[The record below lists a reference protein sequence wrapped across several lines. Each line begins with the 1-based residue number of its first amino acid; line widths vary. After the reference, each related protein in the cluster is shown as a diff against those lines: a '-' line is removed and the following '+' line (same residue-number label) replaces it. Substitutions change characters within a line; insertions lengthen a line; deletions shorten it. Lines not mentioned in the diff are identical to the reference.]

1 MGSKGKNKGIIA
13 GGHHMNKKY
22 PSLIT
27 KIKVNRAS
35 FHNEPIEKLSFIN
48 FFYGNNGAGKSS
60 IAYAIGENNGDND
73 SVEWL
78 EGRSPN
84 DYDVLVYNRDFIK
97 YNFSNYGDLPGV
109 FIFNKINKDVQSQ
122 IDKKRKEKDK
132 LNDSFM
138 KAQEDWHTK
147 KNGVGA
153 LLTTFQDECFK
164 KTVKERSALDKAL
177 EGKKQKRGFVEA
189 ILSETNPTNYKV
201 EDLKQLCDVA
211 FDTKSRAYSEFQKVD
226 TSTTYGK
233 LPGENLLATVVVSSA
248 NTDFA
253 KFVRKIKATDWLR
266 QGHAHFVSGSEGK
279 CPFCQQKLPDTFEEE
294 IQKCFDSQYQENVS
308 EICKFQNTYDKE
320 TRKIVQNLEANIRDL
335 MPGLDAEL
343 EEYKSKLNLL
353 KSKIEINSR
362 RLAEKVKE
370 PSKIISLEETD
381 SLMLEIGDIID
392 AVNKKIKAN
401 NEVVNAK
408 RTSKIKC
415 KKEAIEFFA
424 FLLKDDIMDYLA
436 EKKKQEEAV
445 KKLEDEGRKLKK
457 SIRELTAEIAAL
469 NLQVVNTQ
477 AAVDGINKILKDS
490 GFQGFHIRECE
501 SIKNHYEVIRDTGEV
516 AENLSEGER
525 NFIAFLY
532 FYQLVRGSQ
541 NSKEKKDKIVVI
553 DDPVSSMDSNS
564 LFLVSAI
571 IREMINVCRNNT
583 EWKNPKVP
591 GYYIKQIFILTH
603 NVYFHREITTQQVGY
618 YDCTTFYII
627 RKISNISRV
636 HICERPKSDAKTE
649 LENYNPVQSSY
660 AALWEELRNADTVI
674 PALNIMRRILE
685 TYFLQ
690 LCGYEG
696 ISLREQLL
704 EDSENR
710 KNFIKE
716 IPGGE
721 PDMTDYELAST
732 MLAYINNPNGI
743 TDGLNL
749 VVEDYDD
756 VNLYKRVFK
765 QIFYVMRQ
773 NQHYDMMT
781 AAIKKKS

>member
-1 MGSKGKNKGIIA
+1 MS
-13 GGHHMNKKY
+13 KKY

-27 KIKVNRAS
+27 KIKVNRAT
-35 FHNEPIEKLSFIN
+35 FHDEPIEKLSFIN

-60 IAYAIGENNGDND
+60 IAYAISENNGDND
-73 SVEWL
+73 SVEWAD
-78 EGRSPN
+78 GRTPS
-84 DYDVLVYNRDFIK
+84 DYDVLVYNRDFVED
-97 YNFSNYGDLPGV
+97 NFSNYGDLPGV

-122 IDKKRKEKDK
+122 IDKKSKEKDN
-132 LNDSFM
+132 LNESFT
-138 KAQEDWHTK
+138 KVQEDWHTK
-147 KNGVGA
+147 KDGVGT
-153 LLTTFQDECFK
+153 LLSTFQDECFK
-164 KTVKERSALDKAL
+164 KTAKERAALDKAL

-189 ILSETNPTNYKV
+189 ILSENNPTDHKL
-201 EDLKQLCDVA
+201 EELKQLCDVA
-211 FDTKSRAYSEFQKVD
+211 FDANSRTYSEFRRAD
-226 TSTTYGK
+226 SSTTYGK
-233 LPGENLLATVVVSSA
+233 LPGKDLLATVVVSSA

-253 KFVRKIKATDWLR
+253 KFVRKIQATDWVR
-266 QGHAHFVSGSEGK
+266 QGYTHFVPNSDGK
-279 CPFCQQKLPDTFEEE
+279 CPFCHRDLPTTFEDD
-294 IQKCFDSQYQENVS
+294 IRKCFDSQYQENVS
-308 EICKFQNTYDKE
+308 EISKFQSTYDRE
-320 TRKIVQNLEANIRDL
+320 TRGIVQNLEANLGDP

-343 EEYKSKLNLL
+343 EEYKSKLSLL
-353 KSKIEINSR
+353 KSKIDINSG

-370 PSKIISLEETD
+370 PSKIVSLEDTD
-381 SLMLEIGDIID
+381 SLLLEIGDIID
-392 AVNKKIKAN
+392 IINKKIKAN
-401 NEVVNAK
+401 NDVVNAK
-408 RTSKIKC
+408 RTSKTKC
-415 KKEAIEFFA
+415 KKEAIEYFA
-424 FLLKDDIMDYLA
+424 FLLKDDIKDYIA
-436 EKKKQEEAV
+436 EKKTQEEAV

-457 SIRELTAEIAAL
+457 AIGDLTTEIAAL

-501 SIKNHYEVIRDTGEV
+501 NNKNHYEVIRDTGEV

-532 FYQLVRGSQ
+532 FYQIVRGSQ
-541 NSKEKKDKIVVI
+541 SSEEKKDKIVVI
-553 DDPVSSMDSNS
+553 DDPVSSMDSTA

-571 IREMINVCRNNT
+571 VREMINVCRNNT

-591 GYYIKQIFILTH
+591 GNYIKQIFILTH
-603 NVYFHREITTQQVGY
+603 NVYFHREITYQQVGY

-627 RKISNISRV
+627 RKAGNISKV
-636 HICERPKSDAKTE
+636 HICERPKDNAKTE

-660 AALWEELRNADTVI
+660 AALWEELRDADTVI

-696 ISLREQLL
+696 TSLREQLL
-704 EDSENR
+704 EDPENR

-716 IPGGE
+716 VPGGE

-743 TDGLNL
+743 TDGLNF

-756 VNLYKRVFK
+756 VNLYKQVFK
-765 QIFYVMRQ
+765 QIFYVMHQ
-773 NQHYDMMT
+773 DQHYDMMT
-781 AAIKKKS
+781 AAVKKRS